1 MPPEADTPESATPS
15 PGPTWRILVVD
26 DEPAI
31 RRIVGDI
38 LRKRL
43 PVTVETAA
51 DGAAALEAATAAEP
65 PFDLVI
71 TDMQMPG
78 MTGLELLEALLA
90 RWPALPVVVLT
101 AHRNDA
107 NVLRTLEKGAADFVV
122 KPIEVEAFVG
132 QIRHVLDA
140 RQAPANAA
148 AMMEVRSEY
157 SGWVELTAPTD
168 FEYVTRFNRFT
179 TLLGD
184 TPISEEDREDIR
196 MAINEL
202 GQNAVEWGNRNDPG
216 KRIHL
221 SYCVFEDRIVF
232 KVEDEGEGFNPGKL
246 NDPSV
251 DPLAHIASRMQ
262 EGKRAGGY
270 GVFITRKLMDD
281 ITYNDRGNV
290 VLLTKYFRGRA
301 PA

>member
-1 MPPEADTPESATPS
+1 VPPDADTPETDARPPE
-15 PGPTWRILVVD
+15 PGWRILVVD
-26 DEPAI
+26 DDPSI
-31 RRIVGDI
+31 RRIVGDV

-43 PVTVETAA
+43 AATVDDAP
-51 DGAAALEAATAAEP
+51 DGAAALETVESAREP
-65 PFDLVI
+65 YDLVI

-78 MTGLELLEALLA
+78 LTGLELLEALLA
-90 RWPALPVVVLT
+90 RRPDLPVVILT
-101 AHRNDA
+101 AHRSDA
-107 NVLRTLEKGAADFVV
+107 NVLRSLEKGAADFVV
-122 KPIEVEAFVG
+122 KPIELEPFVG

-140 RQAPANAA
+140 RSAPADAA
-148 AMMEVRSEY
+148 AMMEIRSEFT
-157 SGWVELTAPTD
+157 GWVELTAPTD

-184 TPISEEDREDIR
+184 TPISEEDRDDIR

-221 SYCVFEDRIVF
+221 SYCVFGDRLVF
-232 KVEDEGEGFNPGKL
+232 KIEDEGEGFDPARL

-251 DPLAHIASRMQ
+251 DPLAHIVQRMQ

-270 GVFITRKLMDD
+270 GVFITRRLMDD

-290 VLLTKYFRGRA
+290 VLLTKYFSGGTDG
-301 PA
+301 